1 MTYSNYKKYLEFES
15 EHQKCYENLLN
26 QYCSLSN
33 SEDNHWAYNMVRE
46 VKLEKGIK
54 IHLSA
59 HVLNAVVIAKMFF
72 NFIETYNLKINFKI
86 LANLKELAL
95 QNSSIY
101 GYSQVG
107 KFITIYPNNDEELI
121 FLLNKLENLYRGIKG
136 VDIPS
141 DFRYQLSEVVF
152 YRYGEFIK
160 KDDFIDKRD
169 RKFPTDVEIP
179 IEDYFRERFDVIPT
193 KYIILEIINRNAK
206 GGVYKV
212 LNTESNRI
220 SVLKEAKNLSLL
232 DFTNKDGVSRLMSE
246 RSILRDI
253 EKENFSPKVFG
264 DFYVKNSYF
273 IEEEYIEGVPLINYK
288 ELQTNYSW
296 FLNLIDNLELLN
308 KKYNYTY
315 RDLSF
320 NNIIVSKEKKVYVID
335 FEHALS
341 KTEFENEERVSL
353 FGTPGFYETNLDLS
367 EKQAEDILG
376 IVYLLFW
383 SQNLKEYRHFLNLDY
398 IAAME
403 YIMTFEKDRY
413 NKISSK
419 ERFYPIYKKAFNH
432 EYRDFSE
439 LKSEFIQILEG

>member
-1 MTYSNYKKYLEFES
+1 MPSIERRIGNLWGRFFNMTYSNYKKYLEFES

-59 HVLNAVVIAKMFF
+59 H
-72 NFIETYNLKINFKI
+72 
-86 LANLKELAL
+86 
-95 QNSSIY
+95 
-101 GYSQVG
+101 
-107 KFITIYPNNDEELI
+107 
-121 FLLNKLENLYRGIKG
+121 
-136 VDIPS
+136 
-141 DFRYQLSEVVF
+141 
-152 YRYGEFIK
+152 
-160 KDDFIDKRD
+160 
-169 RKFPTDVEIP
+169 
-179 IEDYFRERFDVIPT
+179 
-193 KYIILEIINRNAK
+193 
-206 GGVYKV
+206 V

-398 IAAME
+398 IAAMK